1 MALRLASKN
10 FSGTTSLAQRG
21 LSMRLTPA
29 GVAAVRAYSTEKGR
43 VSPAEKANSIIDA
56 FPGNSLVAKTGYFAS
71 ATGLTALLI
80 SKEIYILNE
89 ETLLLVA
96 FGSILAVLYK
106 AIKEPFASWAQ
117 SSLGAIENAMAS
129 ARGEHKSAVLAQIE
143 AKSQLKDI
151 VQYTKSLFGMSKE
164 IATMNAEAFELQQKV
179 ALNAEIKAV
188 LDSWVRYE
196 SSVREN
202 EQKALAS
209 KVMGSVR
216 SQLTSPKAQDE
227 IIAQCLRDIQAIAK
241 TA

>member
-10 FSGTTSLAQRG
+10 IPALAQRG
-21 LSMRLTPA
+21 LAMRLTPA
-29 GVAAVRAYSTEKGR
+29 GASAIRAYSSQNEQR
-43 VSPAEKANSIIDA
+43 VPPAEKANSIIDA
-56 FPGNSLVAKTGYFAS
+56 FPGNSLIAKTGYFAS

-80 SKEIYILNE
+80 SKEIYVVNE
-89 ETLLLVA
+89 ETILLVA

-106 AIKEPFASWAQ
+106 AIKEPYASWAD
-117 SSLGAIENAMAS
+117 SSLKAIEDLLTG

-151 VQYTKSLFGMSKE
+151 VAYTKSMFGMSKE
-164 IATMNAEAFELQQKV
+164 IATMNAEAFELKQKV

-196 SSVREN
+196 NSVRES

-209 KVMGSVR
+209 KVIGNVR
-216 SQLTSPKAQDE
+216 NQLTNPKTQDE
-227 IIAQCLRDIQAIAK
+227 IISQCLRDIQAIAK
-241 TA
+241 SA

>member
-1 MALRLASKN
+1 
-10 FSGTTSLAQRG
+10 
-21 LSMRLTPA
+21 
-29 GVAAVRAYSTEKGR
+29 
-43 VSPAEKANSIIDA
+43 
-56 FPGNSLVAKTGYFAS
+56 
-71 ATGLTALLI
+71 
-80 SKEIYILNE
+80 
-89 ETLLLVA
+89 
-96 FGSILAVLYK
+96 
-106 AIKEPFASWAQ
+106 PFASWAQ
-117 SSLGAIENAMAS
+117 SSLSAIENAMSS

-179 ALNAEIKAV
+179 ALNSEIKAV

-196 SSVREN
+196 TSVREN

>member
-1 MALRLASKN
+1 
-10 FSGTTSLAQRG
+10 
-21 LSMRLTPA
+21 
-29 GVAAVRAYSTEKGR
+29 
-43 VSPAEKANSIIDA
+43 
-56 FPGNSLVAKTGYFAS
+56 
-71 ATGLTALLI
+71 
-80 SKEIYILNE
+80 
-89 ETLLLVA
+89 
-96 FGSILAVLYK
+96 
-106 AIKEPFASWAQ
+106 
-117 SSLGAIENAMAS
+117 
-129 ARGEHKSAVLAQIE
+129 SAVLAQIE

-179 ALNAEIKAV
+179 ALNSEIKAV

-196 SSVREN
+196 TSVREN